1 MTTTATAGQR
11 CAKLRM
17 LDDPA
22 RKDIIGIL
30 IDPVDYQSAADRI
43 MAAARERRGFAV
55 SALAVHGIMTGALD
69 KTHKYRLNRFD
80 LIVPDGQ
87 PVRWALNLKH
97 NAGLADRVYGP
108 KLTLE
113 VLARAEREN
122 VAVYFYGSTHQTL
135 TRLQCEVKR
144 RFPAIEIAGAQ
155 PSRFCTVTPDV
166 ADAIA
171 TEIKMSGAGI
181 VFAGLGCPRQEVWAF
196 EFRDRL
202 GMPILAVGAAFPFIA
217 GTLRQAPAWMQARGL
232 EWLFRLIEEPRR
244 LWKRYVF
251 LNPIYVALLGFQLAG
266 YRFDLSGRPPSREM
280 LYA

>member
-11 CAKLRM
+11 CATLRT

-30 IDPVDYQSAADRI
+30 IDPVDYQSATDRI
-43 MAAARERRGFAV
+43 VAAARERRGFAV
-55 SALAVHGIMTGALD
+55 SALAVHGLMTGALD
-69 KTHKYRLNRFD
+69 KTHKYRLNHFD
-80 LIVPDGQ
+80 LLVPDGQ

-97 NAGLADRVYGP
+97 KAGLADRVYGP

-113 VLARAEREN
+113 VLARAEQEN
-122 VAVYFYGSTHQTL
+122 VPVYFYGSTDQTL
-135 TRLQCEVKR
+135 ARLRSEVKR
-144 RFPAIEIAGAQ
+144 RFPAIQIAGAQ
-155 PSRFCTVTPDV
+155 PSRFGTVTADL

-171 TEIKMSGAGI
+171 TQIKMSGAGI

-202 GMPILAVGAAFPFIA
+202 SMPILAVGAAFPFIA
-217 GTLRQAPAWMQARGL
+217 GTLRQAPAWMQSRGL
-232 EWLFRLIEEPRR
+232 EWLFRLIAEPRR
-244 LWKRYVF
+244 LWKRYV
-251 LNPIYVALLGFQLAG
+251 LINPVYLALLGCQLAG
-266 YRFDLSGRPPSREM
+266 YKFDLSGRPPSRET